1 MDERLLDVYLVGL
14 ALGLGI
20 AAGAPGPR
28 AAGGRLLAVA
38 LIVAAAVAA
47 GVIGVFATGWA
58 IIATLVGVAIGVFSF
73 RSLSAAAIPAA
84 AIALALLA
92 IVPVAGYLEALAAPI
107 LGQRLRRRSSGRYA
121 GLRVLAKD

>member
-28 AAGGRLLAVA
+28 SAGGRPLAAA
-38 LIVAAAVAA
+38 LILAAAVAA

-58 IIATLVGVAIGVFSF
+58 FIATLVGVAIGVFSF
-73 RSLSAAAIPAA
+73 RNLAAAAIPAA
-84 AIALALLA
+84 AIALALIA
-92 IVPVAGYLEALAAPI
+92 VVPAAGYLEALAAPI
-107 LGQRLRRRSSGRYA
+107 LGQRLRRRSAGRYA